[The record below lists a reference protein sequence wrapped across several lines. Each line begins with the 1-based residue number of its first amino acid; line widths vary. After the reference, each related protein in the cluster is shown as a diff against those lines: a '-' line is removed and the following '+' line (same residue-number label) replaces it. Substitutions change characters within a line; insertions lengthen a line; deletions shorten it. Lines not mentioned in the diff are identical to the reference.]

1 MSATEQLAQNL
12 QETADFL
19 HVQKS
24 VLDQPTWKMVVEQQ
38 TSVMLRRL
46 ELLNTLS
53 PGEATAVVKLVTE
66 SKLGEIDPQW
76 RSKAVLAVGARVSH
90 GGKATSAAR
99 PKQAM
104 SNWSSYLSVKDVE
117 LLQSANLSNY
127 AKLDVVANRMVRIG
141 LDLPTESSAGH
152 ILKLLGFVFSEG
164 FTSHKCEP
172 CFGPAVSQG
181 SHVRAMSRPWIISH
195 CEH

>member
-19 HVQKS
+19 HAQKN

-53 PGEATAVVKLVTE
+53 PGEATAIVKLVTE

-90 GGKATSAAR
+90 S
-99 PKQAM
+99 M